1 MARRTMLMEKQDYH
15 GWTEDKAW
23 VVGDDNSATVE
34 FDNDEPMTFGSF
46 DEAFDWLYERGYR

>member
-23 VVGDDNSATVE
+23 VVGDDNSTTVE